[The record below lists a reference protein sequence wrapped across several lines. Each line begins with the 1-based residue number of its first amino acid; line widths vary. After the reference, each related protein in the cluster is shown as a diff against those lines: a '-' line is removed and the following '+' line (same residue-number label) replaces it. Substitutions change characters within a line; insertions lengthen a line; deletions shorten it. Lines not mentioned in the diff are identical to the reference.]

1 MKKNTSPVIPEKT
14 DGKSAFY
21 HAGEI
26 IGSLGFH
33 IVDGKDKVIGAIR
46 NKLSKKQP
54 PESKAKK
61 VSKKKLPGKTG
72 KKITGGV
79 KKGTKKANPARVARG
94 KAGKVKNPA
103 KSTKEKE

>member
-61 VSKKKLPGKTG
+61 VSKKKYWKNR
-72 KKITGGV
+72 KENNRRCQKRD
-79 KKGTKKANPARVARG
+79 KKGESCKGCQG
-94 KAGKVKNPA
+94 K
-103 KSTKEKE
+103 SRQS